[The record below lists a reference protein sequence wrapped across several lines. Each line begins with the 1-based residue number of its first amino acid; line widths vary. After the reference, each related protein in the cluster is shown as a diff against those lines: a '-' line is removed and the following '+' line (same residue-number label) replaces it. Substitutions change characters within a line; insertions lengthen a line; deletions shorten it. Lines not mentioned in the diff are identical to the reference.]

1 MDAPFSEQPPRPR
14 LMAARVLHDS
24 LVPRATAACRP
35 AARFAQAVGRVVNG
49 VVSHETYVGA
59 ARAANASGVTP
70 RQARQNLADTAAC
83 DASPLAALFPP
94 ELTTRAFEQ
103 RWNALNKAATFG
115 VVTMVA
121 SPGTE
126 TVSIRRTPRTSE
138 RDDRLRAALSEG
150 CIEWLA
156 TRAAEDAHLGERA
169 LLTLS
174 LRLGLDRSAVH
185 EAAACLYAE
194 PAADLEQC
202 ATELAVSPRTLQRQ
216 LANDGLAFG
225 VLRQAVRLTIAGQ
238 RMRGRRAESITA
250 TAHAA
255 GFYDSA
261 HLTHAWQQAC
271 GLAPSAWRAIAASP
285 AS

>member
-1 MDAPFSEQPPRPR
+1 MNAPFSERHPGTR

-24 LVPRATAACRP
+24 LAPCGTAAGKP
-35 AARFAQAVGRVVNG
+35 AARFAQAVERVVNG
-49 VVSHETYVGA
+49 VVSHETYARA

-70 RQARQNLADTAAC
+70 WQARRNLADAAAS

-94 ELTTRAFEQ
+94 GLTTRAFEH
-103 RWNALNKAATFG
+103 RWNALNEAATFG
-115 VVTMVA
+115 VLTVVA
-121 SPGTE
+121 ASGTK
-126 TVSIRRTPRTSE
+126 TATIRRTPRTPE
-138 RDDRLRAALSEG
+138 HDDRLRAALSEG

-156 TRAAEDAHLGERA
+156 TRAAEESRLDEHA
-169 LLTLS
+169 LLAVS

-185 EAAACLYAE
+185 EAAARLYAE
-194 PAADLEQC
+194 PTADLEQC
-202 ATELAVSPRTLQRQ
+202 AADLAVSPRTLQRQ
-216 LANDGLAFG
+216 LEREGLAFG

-238 RMRGRRAESITA
+238 RMRSQAESITA

-271 GLAPSAWRAIAASP
+271 GLTPSLWRAIAVSTCP
-285 AS
+285 